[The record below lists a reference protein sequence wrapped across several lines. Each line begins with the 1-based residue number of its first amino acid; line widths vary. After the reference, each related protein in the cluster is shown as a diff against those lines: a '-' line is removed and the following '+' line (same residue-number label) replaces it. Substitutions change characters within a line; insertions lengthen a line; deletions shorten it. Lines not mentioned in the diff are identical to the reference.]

1 MSDLLLKLQKVNAAI
16 QDFHLEQFLFWKDN
30 IAVLDNNLKQ
40 VFLGS
45 NRANETEAQA
55 LKRLGALD
63 ILLTVKYN
71 VEGVRSAMQV
81 INAPE
86 KDSKEK
92 VNV

>member
-1 MSDLLLKLQKVNAAI
+1 MSELLLKLQKVNAAI

-30 IAVLDNNLKQ
+30 LDVLETNLKQ

-81 INAPE
+81 INAPVKSPTE
-86 KDSKEK
+86 KTDE
-92 VNV
+92 